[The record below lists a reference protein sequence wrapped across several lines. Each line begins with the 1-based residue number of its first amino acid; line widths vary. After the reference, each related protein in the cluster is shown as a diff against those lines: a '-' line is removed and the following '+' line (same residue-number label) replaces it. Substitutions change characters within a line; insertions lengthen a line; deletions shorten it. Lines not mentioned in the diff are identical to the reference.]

1 MEWRVFILLFL
12 LQAGLWITWLSPDAR
27 DRSFDV
33 IVGMHWFSK
42 RKFVIVC
49 HEKVVRIPLEGD
61 EILRVHGERSQK
73 VMKTLMNI
81 KVDEPKLSDIF
92 VVRDFID
99 VFLKAVFMDL
109 VNWVCKPYLDKFV
122 IVSIDDILIYSKT
135 KEEHEDHL
143 KLVLESL
150 RKEKLYAKFSKCEFW
165 LWKVHFLGHMV
176 NLSGIYVDPNKIEE
190 LNMRQK
196 RWIEVFSDYESEI
209 CYQPGKANVVANALC
224 RKERVKHRRDVRMVI
239 LNEAYRSRY
248 FVHPGMNKMYHNL
261 HDIYWWPGMKRD
273 IAIYVSK
280 CLTCAKVK
288 AEQQY
293 LRVLLRVSPWKG
305 VVHFGKKDKLA
316 SRYVRPFEILE
327 RIGLVAYRLRL
338 LEELNNVHDNFHVS
352 NLKRYLA
359 DANLHVP
366 LDEINVDKTLHFVK
380 EPVEIMD

>member
-1 MEWRVFILLFL
+1 
-12 LQAGLWITWLSPDAR
+12 
-27 DRSFDV
+27 
-33 IVGMHWFSK
+33 MHWFSK

-61 EILRVHGERSQK
+61 EILRVHGERSQD

-81 KVDEPKLSDIF
+81 NVDEPKLSDIF

-99 VFLKAVFMDL
+99 VFLK
-109 VNWVCKPYLDKFV
+109 
-122 IVSIDDILIYSKT
+122 
-135 KEEHEDHL
+135 
-143 KLVLESL
+143 
-150 RKEKLYAKFSKCEFW
+150 
-165 LWKVHFLGHMV
+165 G
-176 NLSGIYVDPNKIEE
+176 
-190 LNMRQK
+190 
-196 RWIEVFSDYESEI
+196 
-209 CYQPGKANVVANALC
+209 
-224 RKERVKHRRDVRMVI
+224 DVRMVI

-248 FVHPGMNKMYHNL
+248 SVHPGTNKMYHNL

-280 CLTCAKVK
+280 CLTCANVK

-305 VVHFGKKDKLA
+305 VVRFGKKDKLA
-316 SRYVRPFEILE
+316 SRYVRLFEIYE

-338 LEELNNVHDNFHVS
+338 LEELNSVHDTFHVS

-380 EPVEIMD
+380 EPVEIMDREIKKLKCRKITLVKVKWNSKHRPEFT